1 MNSKERVLIALNL
14 EKPDR
19 VPFMELGI
27 DYEIGQ
33 KLLNKNQYTP
43 YELAKF
49 LHLDGIGTGCY
60 PEIYVKRKR
69 NEDGREW
76 VIGGFIKT
84 RRDLKMIKLT
94 DPKSPQI
101 YEKLKGYVDD
111 YGKDLAIF
119 GATNIGLDP
128 LLLGMGLE
136 NFSYALLDDPSLVEE
151 ILDIYTE
158 WTREVV
164 EEMQK
169 VGVDIIWFT
178 DDIAFNSSMMFSPE
192 FFKEIVKPKLKRVME
207 KVKVPSIFHSDGY
220 ILPVLDDIIDL
231 GINAVHPLDPSALD
245 IKEVKKKYG
254 SRLCLIG
261 NIDLR
266 YTLVSGSIEDVRREV
281 KQRIEEVG
289 YNGGYII
296 SSANTITNYCKIE
309 NVTAMR
315 DAIEEFGW
323 YKD

>member
-1 MNSKERVLIALNL
+1 MNSKGRVLTALTL
-14 EKPDR
+14 GKPDR
-19 VPFMELGI
+19 VPWMELGI
-27 DYEIGQ
+27 DYEVGQ
-33 KLLNKNQYTP
+33 KLLNKGQYTP

-49 LHLDGIGTGCY
+49 LHLDGIGRGCY
-60 PEIYVKRKR
+60 PEIYVKRRR
-69 NEDGREW
+69 NEDGREYI
-76 VIGGFIKT
+76 IGGMIET
-84 RRDLKMIKLT
+84 RRDLKMIKLKN
-94 DPKSPQI
+94 PKSPQI
-101 YEKLKGYVDD
+101 YEELKKYVDD

-136 NFSYALLDDPSLVEE
+136 NFSYALLDDPPLIEE

-158 WTREVV
+158 WAREVV

-192 FFKEIVKPKLKRVME
+192 FFREIAKPKLKKVME
-207 KVKVPSIFHSDGY
+207 KVKIPSIFHSDGY
-220 ILPVLDDIIDL
+220 ILPVIDDLIDL
-231 GINAVHPLDPSALD
+231 GIKAIHPIDPSALD
-245 IKEVKKKYG
+245 IREVKIKYG

-266 YTLVSGSIEDVRREV
+266 YTLVSSSIEDVKKEV
-281 KQRIEEVG
+281 KQRIVEIG

-309 NVTAMR
+309 NIIAIR

-323 YKD
+323 YRD